1 MDDAKRKNWKRETEK
16 KGKKKA
22 ESRRSG
28 GGSSTRQDGM
38 GCIRQV
44 LGVRGREI
52 RPRVV
57 TSASATATY
66 ARKGR
71 RDAGVSLG
79 RRNTKTFGNNKG
91 EERKRKEWKHLCKA
105 QQGDGNQQVLT
116 PELK

>member
-1 MDDAKRKNWKRETEK
+1 
-16 KGKKKA
+16 
-22 ESRRSG
+22 
-28 GGSSTRQDGM
+28 M

-91 EERKRKEWKHLCKA
+91 EERNKKEWKHLCKA